1 MKNIILFFK
10 YYLYGFLI
18 AAVIGVLLVIYSLV
32 FDNTYSYIDFSLYM
46 QVNSIMAVPCGLH
59 LWIFYLLDKPEAIK
73 NKYHKLFFKGIAS
86 YWIGVIISFVLLCSV
101 MLLNSI
107 FSIDLINYITEDNL
121 LEFTLLMAFPFV
133 VFSKFL
139 IINK

>member
-1 MKNIILFFK
+1 
-10 YYLYGFLI
+10 
-18 AAVIGVLLVIYSLV
+18 
-32 FDNTYSYIDFSLYM
+32 M

-59 LWIFYLLDKPEAIK
+59 LWIFYLLDKPQAIK

-86 YWIGVIISFVLLCSV
+86 YWIGVIISFLLLCSV

-107 FSIDLINYITEDNL
+107 FSIDFINYITEDNL
-121 LEFTLLMAFPFV
+121 LEFTLLMAFPFGF
-133 VFSKFL
+133 FSKFL

>member
-59 LWIFYLLDKPEAIK
+59 LWIFYLLDKPQAIK

-86 YWIGVIISFVLLCSV
+86 YWIGVIISFLLLCSV

-107 FSIDLINYITEDNL
+107 FSIDFINYITEDNL
-121 LEFTLLMAFPFV
+121 LEFTLLMAFPFGF
-133 VFSKFL
+133 FSKFL

>member
-86 YWIGVIISFVLLCSV
+86 YWIGAIISFVLLCSV